1 MGSTRR
7 EWLALAAAA
16 VGASAITGRRDAVGL
31 QREGGVPVAQYE
43 LPPSIARIA
52 DVTIDERVEP
62 ALLFIPRQP

>member
-7 EWLALAAAA
+7 QWLALAVAVVGSTAFVRRSEA
-16 VGASAITGRRDAVGL
+16 VGS
-31 QREGGVPVAQYE
+31 QREGGPIAPQHE

-62 ALLFIPRQP
+62 ALVFIPRQP

>member
-16 VGASAITGRRDAVGL
+16 VGASAISSPSKVAGL
-31 QREGGVPVAQYE
+31 QREGGAPAAGHE

-62 ALLFIPRQP
+62 ALVFIPRQP